1 MGRGDAKDA
10 LRLRL
15 ATVGNVWLHGDMA
28 LHRNLPA
35 APEPA
40 RAQPAFQ
47 KTSFGNKNIDIHLM
61 SCHELQHICFVP
73 WIGDGTAM
81 NNHGDMILV
90 TYFFL
95 LVTYFFLLVTYF
107 FLLVTNELLLVT
119 YK

>member
-15 ATVGNVWLHGDMA
+15 ATVGHVWDMA
-28 LHRNLPA
+28 LHRILPA

-47 KTSFGNKNIDIHLM
+47 KTSFGNKNIDNRARSITGITNR
-61 SCHELQHICFVP
+61 S
-73 WIGDGTAM
+73 
-81 NNHGDMILV
+81 ILG
-90 TYFFL
+90 
-95 LVTYFFLLVTYF
+95 
-107 FLLVTNELLLVT
+107 TNELLLVT

>member
-15 ATVGNVWLHGDMA
+15 ATVGHVWLRGDMA

-47 KTSFGNKNIDIHLM
+47 KTSFGNKNIDNRARSITG
-61 SCHELQHICFVP
+61 I
-73 WIGDGTAM
+73 
-81 NNHGDMILV
+81 
-90 TYFFL
+90 
-95 LVTYFFLLVTYF
+95 
-107 FLLVTNELLLVT
+107 TNRSLSIT
-119 YK
+119 ISTIDQ